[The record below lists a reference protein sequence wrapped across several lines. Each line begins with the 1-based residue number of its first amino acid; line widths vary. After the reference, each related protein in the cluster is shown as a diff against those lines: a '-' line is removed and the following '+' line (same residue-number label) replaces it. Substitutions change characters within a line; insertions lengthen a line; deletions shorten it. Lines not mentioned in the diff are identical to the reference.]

1 MKHIENFDDAVLNE
15 GFWSWLFKKLYKVNY
30 TAELTD
36 SDGKPVSYKSYLT
49 IKAKDE
55 DDAREKFDQKW
66 EEAVKSFDEEPTVIV
81 GNVKKT
87 DKADKTSIDLPKA
100 IKKIRMEKE
109 VKKEVKKDDKKE
121 DKKK

>member
-1 MKHIENFDDAVLNE
+1 MKHIEKFEEGALNE
-15 GFWSWLFKKLYKVNY
+15 GFWSWLFKKIYKVNY

-36 SDGKPVSYKSYLT
+36 KDGQPVSYKSYLT

-55 DDAREKFDQKW
+55 DDARKKFDEKW
-66 EEAVKSFDEEPTVIV
+66 EEAVKSFDTEPTVIV

-109 VKKEVKKDDKKE
+109 VKKEVKKDDKKKE
-121 DKKK
+121 EKK